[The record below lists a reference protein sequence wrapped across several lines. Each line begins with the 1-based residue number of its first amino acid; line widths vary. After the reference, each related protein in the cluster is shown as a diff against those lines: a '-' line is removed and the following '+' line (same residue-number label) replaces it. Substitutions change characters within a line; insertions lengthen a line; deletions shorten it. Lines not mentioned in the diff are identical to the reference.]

1 VNFSLRVRII
11 LAVVSGLACALV
23 YFLAKN
29 VEIAV
34 DPKIRVATGL
44 GLIGLLFAAGVL
56 FPYVGP
62 GKLRYVRYFGLFLA
76 SVVGYWCGDWLALQ
90 GPGSTSN
97 PLPFGTGPWPTW
109 RSITVG
115 SVAGAGIVMLALAL
129 IAPIRAS
136 FAYVLLG
143 VLAAVGG
150 GLLAVVSIEITA
162 NIFREVFLSA
172 GAAHATWHTLVC
184 LAIYFG
190 TPSTSAGARFSA
202 ALAGLF
208 RRQT

>member
-1 VNFSLRVRII
+1 MNFSLRVRII

-23 YFLAKN
+23 YFLPKN

-34 DPKIRVATGL
+34 DPKIGEATGY

-62 GKLRYVRYFGLFLA
+62 GKLRYVRYLGLFLA
-76 SVVGYWCGDWLALQ
+76 SVVGYWCASWLALH
-90 GPGSTSN
+90 GPGSADN
-97 PLPFGTGPWPTW
+97 PFPGGGDWPTPL
-109 RSITVG
+109 SVTVG
-115 SVAGAGIVMLALAL
+115 SVAGASIVMLALVL
-129 IAPIRAS
+129 IAPIRSS

-150 GLLAVVSIEITA
+150 GLLSVVSIEITA
-162 NIFREVFLSA
+162 NLFREVFLSL
-172 GAAHATWHTLVC
+172 GAAHAVWHTLVC

-190 TPSTSAGARFSA
+190 TPSTSAGARFSGG
-202 ALAGLF
+202 LVGLF
-208 RRQT
+208 KRQA